1 MKIVR
6 TLLACT
12 ALVAIGAALVGC
24 GSDKAAKQIS
34 GLQLTPPPAVGASS
48 LPEASNGD
56 APFTFKAADGKY
68 LVVYFGYTQCPD
80 VCPTTLAEVKKALKH
95 LGNSASNVD
104 VAMITVD
111 PTRDTG
117 QLLTDYVQSFIP
129 GSHALRTDDDAKL
142 RAVAKAFGAGY
153 TVTKKADGSEQ
164 VSHSGNLYVVDPK
177 GSVVLE
183 WPFGLKADAIATD
196 LEILLGKA

>member
-1 MKIVR
+1 VNNVR
-6 TLLACT
+6 K
-12 ALVAIGAALVGC
+12 LVTIAVVVAVGLSLVGC
-24 GSDKAAKQIS
+24 GKDKSAKQIS
-34 GLQLTPPPAVGASS
+34 GLQLTPPPAVGATS
-48 LPEASNGD
+48 LPDASKGNAD
-56 APFTFKAADGKY
+56 FAFKATEGKF

-80 VCPTTLAEVKKALKH
+80 VCPTTLAEVKTALKH
-95 LGNSASNVD
+95 LGSDAAKID
-104 VAMITVD
+104 VGMITID

-129 GSHALRTDDDAKL
+129 GSHALRTDDDTKL
-142 RAVAKAFGAGY
+142 RVVAKAFGAGY
-153 TVTKKADGSEQ
+153 SVTKKADGSEQ

>member
-1 MKIVR
+1 VKIVR
-6 TLLACT
+6 TLRSAT
-12 ALVAIGAALVGC
+12 ALVAIAATLVGC

-34 GLQLTPPPAVGASS
+34 GLQLTPPPAVGTST
-48 LPEASNGD
+48 LPDASNNA
-56 APFTFKAADGKY
+56 APFTFKAADGEY

-95 LGNSASNVD
+95 LGASASKID
-104 VAMITVD
+104 VAMITID

-129 GSHALRTDDDAKL
+129 GSHALRTDNDTKL

-153 TVTKKADGSEQ
+153 TVTKKADGTEE